1 MESLD
6 LRVLADA
13 LQWRK
18 DGHAVT
24 LVTVVETW
32 GSAPRPPGALLA
44 LRDDGAVSGSV
55 SGGCVEDDLIA
66 QTRTAFH
73 NANEPRDWAAE
84 RSAQVKEEPA
94 QRAGSTDVGEQN
106 AVPPGLAA
114 QTNPLP
120 TMLAYGVSKE
130 EAAKFGLPCGGTLRL
145 VREPLQNTAWIE
157 ELLART
163 ERHELV
169 TRQLTL
175 ATGAVQL
182 LPAVRGQALQFDGS
196 VLSSVFGPKWRLLL
210 IGAGQLSQA
219 VAQIAQMLDFEVLVC
234 DPRDEYF
241 SAMQTGT
248 ATRVP
253 GMPDDVVRALKPDAH
268 TAIVAL
274 THDPKLDD
282 MALLEALG
290 SDAFYVGAL
299 GSRRNQATRK
309 QRLAEHFDLTPE
321 VLARLHGPVGLFI
334 GAKTP
339 AEIAVSVMAEIV
351 QVKNAALQQPPHRS
365 EPALACALAL
375 PPS

>member
-1 MESLD
+1 
-6 LRVLADA
+6 
-13 LQWRK
+13 
-18 DGHAVT
+18 
-24 LVTVVETW
+24 
-32 GSAPRPPGALLA
+32 
-44 LRDDGAVSGSV
+44 
-55 SGGCVEDDLIA
+55 
-66 QTRTAFH
+66 
-73 NANEPRDWAAE
+73 
-84 RSAQVKEEPA
+84 
-94 QRAGSTDVGEQN
+94 
-106 AVPPGLAA
+106 
-114 QTNPLP
+114 
-120 TMLAYGVSKE
+120 MLAYGVTKE

-145 VREPLQNTAWIE
+145 VREPLQDTAWIE
-157 ELLART
+157 ELLKRT

-175 ATGAVQL
+175 ATGVVQL
-182 LPAVRGQALQFDGS
+182 LPAVRGQALQFDGR
-196 VLSSVFGPKWRLLL
+196 VLRSVFGPKWRLLL

-234 DPRDEYF
+234 DPRDEYT
-241 SAMQTGT
+241 SAMQTGA
-248 ATRVP
+248 ATHLP
-253 GMPDDVVRALKPDAH
+253 GMPDDVVRALQLDAH

-309 QRLAEHFDLTPE
+309 QRLAQHFDLSPD

-351 QVKNAALQQPPHRS
+351 QIKNAAFQRPHRS
-365 EPALACALAL
+365 EPATACALAL